1 MKLDKKEEN
10 ESITS
15 SGHISHYKEAPPFN
29 TTLANLPRLAL
40 DTSAT
45 GLSTT
50 SEIKDSV
57 EKQPVAKP
65 SFTWEHAEKII
76 TFSYSSQEFTSLPKK
91 KTGKWKMM
99 LAGSVGPQLAQNL
112 YKLMTTPHSDGLES
126 GLPQQVNTW
135 EEYYDYLNT
144 RNQEGT
150 LGDSLTLMTIAKN
163 NSGRIIEHQHH
174 NSPITIGLALNKKLN
189 NHWSIETGLQYI
201 YLKSEFTT
209 GKEYRIQKTQKLH
222 YIGIPLRISYRFGNY
237 KQFSFYSTA
246 GLQMEIPI
254 KGTLHTSHVTDS
266 VPINLGYQSLDVPL
280 QWSINASTGVQYHFT
295 PHTSIYI
302 EPTINYYIPD
312 GSSLRTIRKEHPVTF
327 SVPVGIRFSW

>member
-1 MKLDKKEEN
+1 MRALPLPTYL
-10 ESITS
+10 SLQRRT
-15 SGHISHYKEAPPFN
+15 PFN

-65 SFTWEHAEKII
+65 SLHGSMQRKLLHSHIQAKN
-76 TFSYSSQEFTSLPKK
+76 SLHSPKK
-91 KTGKWKMM
+91 KIGKWKMM

-112 YKLMTTPHSDGLES
+112 YKLMTTPHSLTVWKAVS
-126 GLPQQVNTW
+126 PQQVNTW

-174 NSPITIGLALNKKLN
+174 NSPHHYRT
-189 NHWSIETGLQYI
+189 SIE
-201 YLKSEFTT
+201 
-209 GKEYRIQKTQKLH
+209 QKV
-222 YIGIPLRISYRFGNY
+222 
-237 KQFSFYSTA
+237 
-246 GLQMEIPI
+246 E
-254 KGTLHTSHVTDS
+254 
-266 VPINLGYQSLDVPL
+266 
-280 QWSINASTGVQYHFT
+280 
-295 PHTSIYI
+295 
-302 EPTINYYIPD
+302 
-312 GSSLRTIRKEHPVTF
+312 
-327 SVPVGIRFSW
+327 

>member
-15 SGHISHYKEAPPFN
+15 SGHISHYKEDPPFN

-91 KTGKWKMM
+91 KIGKWKMM

-163 NSGRIIEHQHH
+163 NSGRIIEQ
-174 NSPITIGLALNKKLN
+174 
-189 NHWSIETGLQYI
+189 
-201 YLKSEFTT
+201 
-209 GKEYRIQKTQKLH
+209 
-222 YIGIPLRISYRFGNY
+222 
-237 KQFSFYSTA
+237 ST
-246 GLQMEIPI
+246 P
-254 KGTLHTSHVTDS
+254 
-266 VPINLGYQSLDVPL
+266 
-280 QWSINASTGVQYHFT
+280 
-295 PHTSIYI
+295 
-302 EPTINYYIPD
+302 
-312 GSSLRTIRKEHPVTF
+312 
-327 SVPVGIRFSW
+327 